1 MIVDVVWSQSGGWS
15 VVPKLQQ
22 VGLDPPAAAYLPYYL
37 LFRLVVLFS
46 RASFSFSVSSP
57 YCSETSSLCLL
68 WSSCDHN
75 FLRGLGNPH
84 PRAVGVSMVPST
96 SSVLRQQVLTLRVKS
111 LLSLPCR
118 RSRPHE
124 ARYRLCRPPGRP
136 RSPPHRKCPSRW
148 PSAPPRRKRPAS
160 TRSRN

>member
-1 MIVDVVWSQSGGWS
+1 MMTVVVVWSQSGGWS

-84 PRAVGVSMVPST
+84 PRAVGVSMLPST
-96 SSVLRQQVLTLRVKS
+96 SSVLRQRVLTLRVKS
-111 LLSLPCR
+111 LLLLPCR

-124 ARYRLCRPPGRP
+124 ARYRLTPTFTHQWVTTSVAHP
-136 RSPPHRKCPSRW
+136 W
-148 PSAPPRRKRPAS
+148 
-160 TRSRN
+160 